1 MLLTELAALDEQK
14 AKLAEA
20 RGRLILDEAKTRIA
34 ATPIDGA
41 RGTATS
47 RLLSGDI
54 VEAVAEM
61 MSYTA
66 QVGAEEANA
75 GIKPMG
81 MGSGHDALDALQP
94 QSHQGICGDA
104 IASMEGISR
113 EALDALA
120 LVSQQRA
127 DMAIK

>member
-1 MLLTELAALDEQK
+1 MSGMEDCV
-14 AKLAEA
+14 
-20 RGRLILDEAKTRIA
+20 IA
-34 ATPIDGA
+34 G
-41 RGTATS
+41 GT
-47 RLLSGDI
+47 
-54 VEAVAEM
+54 EM

-81 MGSGHDALDALQP
+81 MGSGHDALDALHP

-113 EALDALA
+113 EARDALA

-127 DMAIK
+127 DMAIKDGRSEERRVGKECVRTCRCRLSQDH

>member
-1 MLLTELAALDEQK
+1 MSGMEDCV
-14 AKLAEA
+14 
-20 RGRLILDEAKTRIA
+20 IA
-34 ATPIDGA
+34 G
-41 RGTATS
+41 GT
-47 RLLSGDI
+47 
-54 VEAVAEM
+54 EM
-61 MSYTA
+61 MGYTA

-81 MGSGHDALDALQP
+81 MGSGHDALDALHP

-113 EALDALA
+113 DALDALA

-127 DMAIK
+127 DMAIKDGRFAGSTIPVLNPDGSVALDHEEFPRPQTTAEGPAAL